1 MSSQRKAFTL
11 IELMVTI
18 SIFSLIASISYFTL
32 SASFKNNEVQNNHSE
47 DLFILQKTLSFLERD
62 ITQTSNQNITLDG
75 NGLTLF
81 TLQNDELLIINYSVI
96 SNQLFRKDI
105 TNPTEPIILELLDKI
120 NMSTIRLLDHQN
132 QWQIVWAQNNKKS
145 VKAIEIKFKHPF
157 WGDLTKLV
165 LLDE

>member
-18 SIFSLIASISYFTL
+18 SIFALIASISYFTL
-32 SASFKNNEVQNNHSE
+32 STSFKNNEVQNNHSE
-47 DLFILQKTLSFLERD
+47 DLFILQKTLNFLERD

-81 TLQNDELLIINYSVI
+81 SLQNDELLVINYSVI
-96 SNQLFRKDI
+96 SNQLLRKDI
-105 TNPTEPIILELLDKI
+105 TNPSEPITLQLLDKI
-120 NMSTIRLLDHQN
+120 NMPTIRLLDHQN
-132 QWQIVWAQNNKKS
+132 QWQIEWTQNLKKS
-145 VKAIEIKFKHPF
+145 VKAIEIKIKHPF

>member
-1 MSSQRKAFTL
+1 MSSPRKAFTL

-81 TLQNDELLIINYSVI
+81 TLQNDELLVINYSVI
-96 SNQLFRKDI
+96 SNQLLRKDI
-105 TNPTEPIILELLDKI
+105 TNPSEPITLELLDKI

-132 QWQIVWAQNNKKS
+132 QWQIVWAQNLKKP

>member
-32 SASFKNNEVQNNHSE
+32 STSFKNNEVQNTHSE
-47 DLFILQKTLSFLERD
+47 GLFILQKTLNFLERD

-81 TLQNDELLIINYSVI
+81 SLQNDELLVINYSVI
-96 SNQLFRKDI
+96 SNQLLRKDI
-105 TNPTEPIILELLDKI
+105 TNPSEPITLQLLDKI
-120 NMSTIRLLDHQN
+120 NMPTIRLLDHQN
-132 QWQIVWAQNNKKS
+132 QWQIEWTQNLKKS

>member
-18 SIFSLIASISYFTL
+18 SIFALIASISYFTL
-32 SASFKNNEVQNNHSE
+32 STSFKNNEVQNTHSE
-47 DLFILQKTLSFLERD
+47 GLFILQKTLNFLERD

-75 NGLTLF
+75 KGLTLF
-81 TLQNDELLIINYSVI
+81 TLQNDELLVINYSVI
-96 SNQLFRKDI
+96 SNQLLRKDI
-105 TNPTEPIILELLDKI
+105 TNPSKPITLELLDSI
-120 NMSTIRLLDHQN
+120 NAPSIRILDHQN
-132 QWQIVWAQNNKKS
+132 QWQITWTQNQKKS
-145 VKAIEIKFKHPF
+145 VKAIEIQFKHPF

>member
-32 SASFKNNEVQNNHSE
+32 STSFKNNEVQNNHSE

-81 TLQNDELLIINYSVI
+81 SLQNDELLVINYSVI
-96 SNQLFRKDI
+96 SNQLLRKDI
-105 TNPTEPIILELLDKI
+105 TNPSEPITLELLDKI
-120 NMSTIRLLDHQN
+120 NMPTIRLLDHQN
-132 QWQIVWAQNNKKS
+132 QWQIVWAQNLKKP

>member
-1 MSSQRKAFTL
+1 
-11 IELMVTI
+11 MVTI

-120 NMSTIRLLDHQN
+120 ND
-132 QWQIVWAQNNKKS
+132 
-145 VKAIEIKFKHPF
+145 
-157 WGDLTKLV
+157 
-165 LLDE
+165 

>member
-18 SIFSLIASISYFTL
+18 SIFALIASISYFTL

-47 DLFILQKTLSFLERD
+47 DLFILQKTLNFLERD

-81 TLQNDELLIINYSVI
+81 SLQNDELLVINYSVI

-105 TNPTEPIILELLDKI
+105 TNPTKPIILELLDKI
-120 NMSTIRLLDHQN
+120 NMPSIRLLDHQN
-132 QWQIVWAQNNKKS
+132 QWQIVWTQNNKKS

>member
-18 SIFSLIASISYFTL
+18 SIFALIASISYFTL
-32 SASFKNNEVQNNHSE
+32 STSFKNNEVQNTHSE
-47 DLFILQKTLSFLERD
+47 GLFILQKTLNFLERD
-62 ITQTSNQNITLDG
+62 ITQTSNQNIKLDG

-81 TLQNDELLIINYSVI
+81 SLQNDELLVINYSVI
-96 SNQLFRKDI
+96 SNQLLRKDI
-105 TNPTEPIILELLDKI
+105 TNPSEPITLELLDKI

-132 QWQIVWAQNNKKS
+132 QWQIVWAQNLKKP

>member
-1 MSSQRKAFTL
+1 M
-11 IELMVTI
+11 
-18 SIFSLIASISYFTL
+18 
-32 SASFKNNEVQNNHSE
+32 
-47 DLFILQKTLSFLERD
+47 LQKTLNFLERD

-81 TLQNDELLIINYSVI
+81 SLQNDELLVINYSVI
-96 SNQLFRKDI
+96 SNQLLRKDI
-105 TNPTEPIILELLDKI
+105 TNPSEPITLELLDKI
-120 NMSTIRLLDHQN
+120 NMPTIRLLDHQN
-132 QWQIVWAQNNKKS
+132 QWQIEWTQNLKTS

>member
-1 MSSQRKAFTL
+1 MSSPRKAFTL

-32 SASFKNNEVQNNHSE
+32 STSFKNNEVQNNHSE

-105 TNPTEPIILELLDKI
+105 TNPTKPIILELLDKI
-120 NMSTIRLLDHQN
+120 NMPSIRLLDHQN
-132 QWQIVWAQNNKKS
+132 QWQIVWAQNSKKS

-157 WGDLTKLV
+157 WGGLTKLV